1 MEYDSLIAR
10 AKALVQQGT
19 ETEGESP
26 AAAKQMFVEAA
37 ALLLEGS
44 RRAPSLDARKESL
57 DLANQLYLRSQQVQ
71 EQKESLLFKNATVSF
86 KDIAG
91 MDAVKEEIRLKLI
104 APLKYPEVFAKYG
117 KQVGGGILM
126 YGPPGCGKSLLAEAT
141 AGEAGVPFFNVKASS
156 LKSKYVGE
164 TEKNIANLFAEARK
178 HEAAIVFF
186 DEFEALGADRN
197 KTSFSFEKNFVSQ
210 LLTELDGVGS
220 KNQRL
225 LVIAATNL
233 PWEIDLALRRD
244 GRFGTAI
251 FIPPPDASARREML
265 QMMLKSCPTQGIEY
279 DELMRLTE
287 AQAKIFDDLMNDI
300 ADKTGEQLGPIQK
313 WMEGLLAAS
322 RYEEPGALEQATE
335 LSEFLLTGEWF
346 RMKGEVDPDNIPA
359 WAKALVEAQE
369 DGKGLEA
376 DADWTLA
383 DLLNAAIEISNSG
396 KEALRN
402 PQTGIWK
409 VLELEDIKGEEAEAF
424 VARSVQQADGFQGP
438 DGLPHRGAADL
449 ELLRELPLRGQLI
462 PGAQVPQGDQ
472 RLELRHDVLGDAGL
486 LDFLQREGVCH
497 QWSDV

>member
-57 DLANQLYLRSQQVQ
+57 ELANQLYLRSQQVQ

-164 TEKNIANLFAEARK
+164 TEKNIANLFVEARK
-178 HEAAIVFF
+178 HEAAIIFF

-251 FIPPPDASARREML
+251 FIPPPDASARKEML

-279 DELMRLTE
+279 DELMRLTDG
-287 AQAKIFDDLMNDI
+287 F
-300 ADKTGEQLGPIQK
+300 
-313 WMEGLLAAS
+313 S
-322 RYEEPGALEQATE
+322 GAE
-335 LSEFLLTGEWF
+335 
-346 RMKGEVDPDNIPA
+346 MKGLVDRS
-359 WAKALVEAQE
+359 
-369 DGKGLEA
+369 
-376 DADWTLA
+376 
-383 DLLNAAIEISNSG
+383 IEMPL
-396 KEALRN
+396 KEFIQTNRLR
-402 PQTGIWK
+402 P
-409 VLELEDIKGEEAEAF
+409 
-424 VARSVQQADGFQGP
+424 VAHS
-438 DGLPHRGAADL
+438 
-449 ELLRELPLRGQLI
+449 
-462 PGAQVPQGDQ
+462 
-472 RLELRHDVLGDAGL
+472 DVLASLKKIHPASKKWFGDAKRR
-486 LDFLQREGVCH
+486 LQEFADDPLYNEMMKVAA
-497 QWSDV
+497 